1 MILGGLG
8 LKNTC
13 GVYLVSYWDNLLREY
28 LSRKGESKNQ
38 NLINLKLYF
47 LDHRKKR
54 LQRIL
59 RKRKNTGRY
68 GFMEAKERKNYQE
81 SYFSQWS

>member
-1 MILGGLG
+1 MILGGFG
-8 LKNTC
+8 LKNIC

-28 LSRKGESKNQ
+28 LSRKEESKNQ

-59 RKRKNTGRY
+59 RKREKKN
-68 GFMEAKERKNYQE
+68 RKIWLHG
-81 SYFSQWS
+81 S